1 MSTVDTWVDLL
12 PKEVLLRIF
21 SLLPYRDLVSAGRTC
36 KHWHGLSKD
45 DLLIQKVVLTE
56 FNDWQIALL
65 PDEQICLVIF
75 LGKKM
80 LL

>member
-12 PKEVLLRIF
+12 PKEVLLQIY
-21 SLLPYRDLVSAGRTC
+21 SLLPY
-36 KHWHGLSKD
+36 HGLSKD
-45 DLLIQKVVLTE
+45 DLLIHRVVLTE